1 MSPEKGGVGASALK
15 LASKAFLTLSYL
27 SVSKDFL
34 VFGSASAWASPSAGV
49 ASAAPSTGA
58 SISPSSTG
66 TSTELMFSKRWKNY
80 NLVILVSKSNLAFP
94 LSF

>member
-34 VFGSASAWASPSAGV
+34 VFGSASA
-49 ASAAPSTGA
+49 
-58 SISPSSTG
+58 
-66 TSTELMFSKRWKNY
+66 
-80 NLVILVSKSNLAFP
+80 
-94 LSF
+94 